1 MSTSIPSSPSDP
13 ISLFEIARA
22 IRTSPRFFAFWFL
35 TIFALIAATYFLLP
49 RKYMS
54 DGRLFVQVGRSSV
67 GATPDASQG
76 MLSLQD
82 SRETEIKSVV
92 AMLGSR
98 EIAERVVDEVG
109 AERILESG
117 SKVGKLLKWLPSLS
131 LSSGVKSD
139 GRSELSAE
147 EIDEIKL
154 RNKAVKTLMK
164 KLAFEH
170 EKTTTVVTIAASMQ
184 TPFLARDVVDA
195 YLQQYQLMHVELN
208 RKQSSNG
215 FFDSQF
221 KLYEKKLE
229 ESETELREFRDSIGS
244 LTVDGARG
252 ILQQEIN
259 QLRLDKV
266 STEIGYSQAKEK
278 AAQLASR
285 LKTIPAL
292 VKGANTNVSS
302 LARDGATELLFQ
314 MQLQEAELSAKLES
328 SNPRLIEIR
337 EAIRKS
343 KSEIEDIPDSFKEAE
358 MTINTAH
365 ADVVVMFANVAAES
379 SALRKRLETTDKAIE
394 SKLAEIK
401 TLNLA
406 QVLGDQVK
414 REIEIQKM
422 AMFKMADKRSESD
435 TIGALDSNHITNVAI
450 AQNASLLFKKIF
462 PSGSMFATFGFVI
475 AAMFATLL
483 TFLRHN
489 RIVFSNSRLA
499 PSTPRIAG
507 ELMNE
512 AAVVQG

>member
-1 MSTSIPSSPSDP
+1 MSTSIPTNPSDP
-13 ISLFEIARA
+13 ISLFEIVRA
-22 IRTSPRFFAFWFL
+22 IRTSPVFFAFWFFA
-35 TIFALIAATYFLLP
+35 IFALIAATYFLLP

-67 GATPDASQG
+67 GSSPDATSG

-82 SRETEIKSVV
+82 SRETEVKSVV
-92 AMLGSR
+92 AMLQSR

-109 AERILESG
+109 AERILARG
-117 SKVGKLLKWLPSLS
+117 SRIGKLMDSLPSIS
-131 LSSGVKSD
+131 LSSGFSGD
-139 GRSELSAE
+139 GQSEFSAE
-147 EIDEIKL
+147 ELDEINL

-184 TPFLARDVVDA
+184 TPFLARDVVEA

-208 RKQSSNG
+208 RRQSSDG
-215 FFDSQF
+215 FFDAQF

-244 LTVDGARG
+244 LTVEGARG

-259 QLRLDKV
+259 QLRLDRA
-266 STEIGYSQAKEK
+266 STEVGYSQAKEK
-278 AAQLASR
+278 AAQLASQ

-314 MQLQEAELSAKLES
+314 LQLQEAELSAKLEAT
-328 SNPRLIEIR
+328 NPRLIEIR
-337 EAIRKS
+337 EAIQKS
-343 KSEIEDIPDSFKEAE
+343 KSEIKDIPNSFKEAE
-358 MTINTAH
+358 MTVNTAH

-379 SALRKRLETTDKAIE
+379 SALRKRLETTDQAIE

-422 AMFKMADKRSESD
+422 AMFKMADKRAESD
-435 TIGALDSNHITNVAI
+435 TMGALDSEQITNVAI
-450 AQNASLLFKKIF
+450 AQNASLLLKKIF
-462 PSGSMFATFGFVI
+462 PSGSMFAVFGMLI

-489 RIVFSNSRLA
+489 RVVFSTSEPT
-499 PSTPRIAG
+499 PSTPRI
-507 ELMNE
+507 EMINE
-512 AAVVQG
+512 TAVAQG